1 MVRKINQFI
10 TFILGTKLMMWAVPD
25 SKRFIKGIA
34 ITAVAVLLV
43 IYFHGEYLRWA
54 ELSGNTT
61 FLSISYIIKN
71 LIILISLIILFI
83 YLKKTKKITYAK
95 VKGEEK
101 IYTKNAKENY
111 FDKFRNKE
119 KLRTK
124 GEQILRKNDKDD

>member
-1 MVRKINQFI
+1 
-10 TFILGTKLMMWAVPD
+10 MMWAVPD

-34 ITAVAVLLV
+34 ITVVAILLV
-43 IYFHGEYLRWA
+43 VYFHGEYLRWA

-61 FLSISYIIKN
+61 YLSISYIIKN

-83 YLKKTKKITYAK
+83 YLKKTKKKVYAK

-101 IYTKNAKENY
+101 IYTKKADEDY

-124 GEQILRKNDKDD
+124 GEQILEKDEKD